1 MQLNLFKR
9 YNTSTLGGLL
19 IHILIATFWLLT
31 LLVIYFFAYLP
42 STTNHGET
50 ITVPSIEGQTIEE
63 AAETLAKHD
72 LRSEVSDSSYSSEVP
87 PLTVL
92 KQYPHANAKVKEGR
106 KIYLTVNRVNPPS
119 VPLPNLIDNSLVNAE
134 ALLKANELKR
144 GRISYVHGPFMQL
157 VKEMRYKGL
166 KIEPK
171 TLVPKG
177 AIIELVI
184 EDGGSQNT
192 PAFDLVDMPFDEA
205 KFLLISYSLNLG
217 RVVLV
222 GDTTTGSAVVIK
234 QHPKAGE
241 PLMVGDIVDIWIG
254 ELGTEPP
261 SDENEP

>member
-9 YNTSTLGGLL
+9 YDTSTLGGLL
-19 IHILIATFWLLT
+19 IHILIATFILLT
-31 LLVIYFFAYLP
+31 LAVLYFFAYLP
-42 STTNHGET
+42 NITNHGET

-87 PLTVL
+87 ALTVL

-119 VPLPNLIDNSLVNAE
+119 VPLPALIDNSLVNAE
-134 ALLKANELKR
+134 ALLRANELKR
-144 GRISYVHGPFMQL
+144 GRITYVHGPFMQL
-157 VKEMRYKGL
+157 VKEMRYKGQV
-166 KIEPK
+166 IQPK

-177 AIIELVI
+177 AVIDLVI
-184 EDGGSQNT
+184 EDGGSPT
-192 PAFDLVDMPFDEA
+192 VPPFDLTDMTLEDA
-205 KFLLISYSLNLG
+205 KVIINGYNLNLG
-217 RVVLV
+217 RVVPV
-222 GDTTTGSAVVIK
+222 GDTTGGTAVVIK

-241 PLMVGDIVDIWIG
+241 PMMVGDIVDIWLG
-254 ELGTEPP
+254 QPGTEPP